1 MHTNEDEVEAAL
13 EVLPP
18 DYQAYLDSDP
28 GYEEWANEYDRQ
40 TELIR
45 QAKSAIPSRG
55 YPLANRRENKRQE

>member
-28 GYEEWANEYDRQ
+28 SYEEWANEYDRQ

-45 QAKSAIPSRG
+45 QAESAIPGRG
-55 YPLANRRENKRQE
+55 YPLANRR